1 MRTRLFYYAVITA
14 ICSCLIGSCSKDVI
28 PNNKPSSSEPFRI
41 YVPLLQT
48 KTINDG
54 FSTKWVT
61 GDRLAIHYAIT
72 GTKDY
77 VKAGRFNIIDA
88 ETGMAEPNSSAPT
101 LDENTSYD
109 WYAFFR
115 YDSNI
120 NPGSGGKALIIGCN
134 PTGSQSQSGNDNM
147 SHLSGL
153 NSSSNAFPLFGSV
166 KNVPGTEYPTI
177 QMKNVASLVEYKV
190 TNTIDKDIVITDI
203 TLESQESIVGYCNVA
218 YDSEEPVITPTNAS
232 NTSVLNITDG
242 SPIAKDRSACFYA
255 GIFPCTMK
263 SGSQIKVTVKVKD
276 TDNNVDEQAF
286 TLTLSEDIYFRS
298 GKIKTLELKFNQQF

>member
-1 MRTRLFYYAVITA
+1 MNKGLFYIAIVIGLA
-14 ICSCLIGSCSKDVI
+14 SILSCSKDSI
-28 PNNKPSSSEPFRI
+28 YSNEPESSETFRI

-54 FSTKWVT
+54 FSTKWAA
-61 GDRLAIHYAIT
+61 GDRLLIHYAIS

-77 VKAGRFNIIDA
+77 IKAGRFDIEDA
-88 ETGMAEPNSSAPT
+88 ETGMAKPYSTTPIE

-115 YDSNI
+115 YDSNVS
-120 NPGSGGKALIIGCN
+120 PDGGTKSNIIGCK
-134 PTGSQSQSGNDNM
+134 PTGSQTQSGNNSM

-153 NSSSNAFPLFGSV
+153 NTSNNAFPLYGSV

-190 TNTIDKDIVITDI
+190 TNTIDKDIIITSI
-203 TLESQESIVGYCNVA
+203 TLASQENIVGYCNIA

-232 NTSVLNITDG
+232 NTSILNVTDG
-242 SPIAKDRSACFYA
+242 IPIAKGQSSCFYA
-255 GIFPCTMK
+255 GIFPCTMP
-263 SGSQIKVTVKVKD
+263 SGIQLMVTVNVKD
-276 TDNNVDEQAF
+276 VDGNVGEQIF
-286 TLTLSEDIYFRS
+286 TLTPSENIYFKS
-298 GKIKTLELKFNQQF
+298 GKIKTFELNFNKQL